1 MSSPKVGFIGLGCP
15 KNQVDL
21 EVMMGRVAEAGFGI
35 TSRAEDAD
43 ILVINTCS
51 FLGSA
56 IDEAHGQIMR
66 AGRLKREGRVERVV
80 VSGCL
85 PQYLKGRLKETYPF
99 VDDILTPMNFA
110 SIAEVLTG
118 EPRRKLPR
126 SYFASPATIY
136 TGREPRVPTTP
147 PSLAYVKIADGC
159 NHRCAFCIIPALRGR
174 YRSRPVAD
182 IVREVKAH
190 IARGVLEVSL
200 VSQDTTRFGE
210 DTGDN
215 LLDLL
220 RRLARIRGDF
230 WVRLMYLFPGK
241 VTADLVDFI
250 GAHRERILPY
260 FDIPVQHIAAPV
272 LARMRRGKPGQVFRT
287 VETIRSRI
295 PDAVLRTNFIVGYPG
310 ETDAAFAE
318 LVEFIKRGDFDRVG
332 VFPYSN
338 LPEMPSSR
346 LPEHIPEPVKAARKS
361 ALMKAAMGVCATQQA
376 ALVGQTL
383 TVVIE
388 AVAPSGNML
397 QYTGRSWREA
407 YEIDGSVNVSSPKKL
422 VLYRAYPV
430 EIVGF
435 GPYDLVGKPKGE
447 IR

>member
-1 MSSPKVGFIGLGCP
+1 
-15 KNQVDL
+15 
-21 EVMMGRVAEAGFGI
+21 
-35 TSRAEDAD
+35 
-43 ILVINTCS
+43 
-51 FLGSA
+51 
-56 IDEAHGQIMR
+56 
-66 AGRLKREGRVERVV
+66 
-80 VSGCL
+80 
-85 PQYLKGRLKETYPF
+85 
-99 VDDILTPMNFA
+99 
-110 SIAEVLTG
+110 
-118 EPRRKLPR
+118 
-126 SYFASPATIY
+126 
-136 TGREPRVPTTP
+136 
-147 PSLAYVKIADGC
+147 
-159 NHRCAFCIIPALRGR
+159 
-174 YRSRPVAD
+174 
-182 IVREVKAH
+182 
-190 IARGVLEVSL
+190 
-200 VSQDTTRFGE
+200 
-210 DTGDN
+210 
-215 LLDLL
+215 
-220 RRLARIRGDF
+220 
-230 WVRLMYLFPGK
+230 
-241 VTADLVDFI
+241 
-250 GAHRERILPY
+250 
-260 FDIPVQHIAAPV
+260 
-272 LARMRRGKPGQVFRT
+272 VFRT